1 MDQACGTINGS
12 QQVLPGLAKRRF
24 MDIARFIVGSKFSR
38 SEVKAIMNALQT
50 LYNKGFNNIER
61 ENTKV
66 DYNAY
71 AKKFLGE
78 YIDKGWIELRV

>member
-1 MDQACGTINGS
+1 
-12 QQVLPGLAKRRF
+12 
-24 MDIARFIVGSKFSR
+24 MDISKFIEGSNFSR
-38 SEVKAIMNALQT
+38 SQLKTVMSTIQN
-50 LYNKGFNNIER
+50 LYDKGFNNIQK